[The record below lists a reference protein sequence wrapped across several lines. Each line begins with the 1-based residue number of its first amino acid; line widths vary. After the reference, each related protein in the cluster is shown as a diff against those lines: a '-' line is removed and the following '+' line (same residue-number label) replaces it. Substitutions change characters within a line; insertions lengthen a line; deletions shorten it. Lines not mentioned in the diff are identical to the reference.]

1 MASNNEER
9 SPSDDTHL
17 EKADDDLEA
26 PPKPV
31 GFFHPA
37 LNNVRKQVFLLWA
50 RTSKC
55 GFTFMHSVADLDSL
69 ALILM
74 VFILAVLALCRP
86 QLRYR
91 ALPPS

>member
-1 MASNNEER
+1 MASSNEER
-9 SPSDDTHL
+9 SSSDDTHL
-17 EKADDDLEA
+17 EKGNDDHQG

-50 RTSKC
+50 KTSKC
-55 GFTFMHSVADLDSL
+55 RSYYHRYWADLDSL

-74 VFILAVLALCRP
+74 VFILAVLSLCKP

-91 ALPPS
+91 P